1 MRAMSA
7 KLLFA
12 AFLAVSA
19 CSRGGYD
26 PPAGMDPPDSGGIPD
41 AAMRVPDAAAVDAAA
56 ADAGGL
62 DPATCPVGALD
73 GCCPIGIAFGGHD
86 PDCLSLA
93 CNPLIVSPAAPIPLE
108 SDWQESGQGGVGMAW
123 TGSELVLAWSSWRST
138 MASRV
143 ATIAYQRRNGSGALT
158 LGPSSADDARSGSGN
173 GHSQAELGF
182 EPGSRTLLFTSQAA
196 SSRYGEL
203 LAADGKPASPPVLF
217 GANCNSITSRQQV
230 YPAPGRFLVA
240 QEEATC
246 GGPAFRGPRVDLVG
260 TDGKLQAT
268 QRGDSSYS
276 LGMAYDQRAGRVLFS
291 SGASGVLVRFFTPPS
306 SWSSPI
312 SLGGGD
318 TDETGAAFDGTHY
331 AIAHGLYHFD
341 GVGVATTPAMQVWT
355 IPDPP
360 ASPSGAS
367 DVTLVGQP
375 KLLQVPPRLIW
386 TGDGWLVLST
396 VYPSN
401 GLGLP
406 DSWTQFVTWVSSL
419 APDGTLRQTFRL
431 DDQPAFLVNA
441 IWAGGRVAVTWVTT
455 DGSRERHF
463 LRWLSCK

>member
-1 MRAMSA
+1 M
-7 KLLFA
+7 LLFS
-12 AFLAVSA
+12 AFLAVAA

-26 PPAGMDPPDSGGIPD
+26 PPVGMDTPDSGAIPD
-41 AAMRVPDAAAVDAAA
+41 AAMRMPDLAAVDAAA

-86 PDCLSLA
+86 PDCPSLA

-108 SDWQESGQGGVGMAW
+108 SDWQESGQAGVGMAW
-123 TGSELVLAWSSWRST
+123 TGSELVLAWSSWRNT
-138 MASRV
+138 MTSRV
-143 ATIAYQRRNGSGALT
+143 STIAYQRRDGSGALILANT
-158 LGPSSADDARSGSGN
+158 ADDALAGTGS

-182 EPGSRTLLFTSQAA
+182 EPRSRTLLFTSQTGF
-196 SSRYGEL
+196 SRYGEL
-203 LAADGKPASPPVLF
+203 LAADGKPASQAVFF
-217 GANCNSITSRQQV
+217 GATCNPITSRQQV

-246 GGPAFRGPRVDLVG
+246 GGAAFRGPRVDLVG
-260 TDGKLQAT
+260 TDGKLQST
-268 QRGDSSYS
+268 QRGDTSYS
-276 LGMAYDQRAGRVLFS
+276 MGMAYDPRSGRVLFT
-291 SGASGVLVRFFTPPS
+291 SGASNVLVRFFTPPS
-306 SWSSPI
+306 SWSTPV

-318 TDETGAAFDGTHY
+318 TDETAAAFDGTNY

-360 ASPSGAS
+360 ASPSGSS
-367 DVTLVGQP
+367 DVTLVSQP
-375 KLLQVPPRLIW
+375 RLLQVPPRILW
-386 TGDGWLVLST
+386 TGDGWLVLSN
-396 VYPSN
+396 VYPAN

-406 DSWTQFVTWVSSL
+406 DSWSQFVTWVSSL

-431 DDQPAFLVNA
+431 DDKPTFLVNA
-441 IWAGGRVAVTWVTT
+441 IWAGGRIAVTWVTT
-455 DGSRERHF
+455 DGSRERHY
-463 LRWLSCK
+463 LRWLTCK